1 MSEKD
6 EKILN
11 FAMEIFNIKY
21 KKDLALF
28 LGYSEFMPMD
38 WKKKGIRHA
47 CKEKIQEALDK
58 EFEENP
64 INSNDSRRIRYLEL
78 FVALDIERDEDYEY
92 KKVFNN
98 HIKNMSGVLIND
110 NNGTIHIDLNKK
122 DFTGDGDSVKK
133 VISLL
138 PYASNNFLDNMIE
151 KLERIKEI
159 TDDDKR

>member
-11 FAMEIFNIKY
+11 FAMEVFNIKTR
-21 KKDLALF
+21 KDLALF
-28 LGYSEFMPMD
+28 FDYSEYQQIN
-38 WKKKGIRHA
+38 WNKNGVSTACKKK
-47 CKEKIQEALDK
+47 IQKALDK
-58 EFEENP
+58 EFEENK
-64 INSNDSRRIRYLEL
+64 IDSNDSRRIRYLEL
-78 FVALDIERDEDYEY
+78 FVALDIEKDEDYEY

-138 PYASNNFLDNMIE
+138 PYASNNFLDNMID
-151 KLERIKEI
+151 KLEKIKEI
-159 TDDDKR
+159 TDEN